1 MVSNEGHE
9 GFEGYEESQFENGS
23 NKPPIFNC
31 TICNSEFNKKY
42 KLQQHIAE
50 SGHKTKPAKRA
61 KKRFPCDFC
70 GKDFS
75 TKQYQRKHILTVH
88 EETSAL

>member
-23 NKPPIFNC
+23 SKPPTFNC